1 MPCIFK
7 KIIQLV
13 QKHVLKKHH
22 HCPLVSTL
30 SSNGS
35 PIDAAIAPNPL
46 PRRPPFLH
54 LFPAPPGIIG
64 LNILLRHLRR
74 PAMVVF
80 FLAPSIRRP
89 PLFSFILGGV
99 LLVSLR
105 GMSFSFIE
113 R

>member
-1 MPCIFK
+1 M
-7 KIIQLV
+7 
-13 QKHVLKKHH
+13 LKKHH

-35 PIDAAIAPNPL
+35 PINDAAVAPNPL
-46 PRRPPFLH
+46 PHRWPPFLR
-54 LFPAPPGIIG
+54 LSPAPPGIIG
-64 LNILLRHLRR
+64 LNILLHRLRC

-80 FLAPSIRRP
+80 FPAPSIRRP